1 MRGKDVY
8 IKIVVDFIIAI
19 LALLVLIF
27 IVPKAIKFFLPFVI
41 GWIIAMIANPVVK
54 FLEKKVKIV
63 RKHSSAIFI
72 IVAIAVVVCLCYFGL
87 TFLGRQI
94 IALIGDLPHLFDR
107 FQKQLEVTEENLAG
121 VYSMMPVNVKTF
133 FDDLSQNLMVYIGDA
148 ISNTSKFSAADAG
161 LLVKNVAETFLMAI
175 ITIMSAYFF
184 IADRDKLVKGMKDI
198 MPDSLIE
205 RSTLIKNNFTMAIGG
220 YFRAQFKIMLVVVV
234 ILFVGFEILQI
245 DYSFLLALGI
255 ALLDFLPVFGTGT
268 VIFPWAVIDLI
279 SGKYFEAVCLIIIYL
294 VCQVV
299 RQILQPKMVGDSI
312 GLSPLATLL
321 FMFVGYRIKGVLGMI
336 IGIPIGMAVINLYK
350 AGLFDKL
357 SQGLKIVIHDINE
370 YRKY

>member
-8 IKIVVDFIIAI
+8 LKIMADFIIAI
-19 LALLVLIF
+19 LAFLFLIF

-41 GWIIAMIANPVVK
+41 GWIIAMIANPVVR

-72 IVAIAVVVCLCYFGL
+72 IASIAAVVCLCYFGFS
-87 TFLGRQI
+87 FLGRQI
-94 IALIGDLPHLFDR
+94 ISLIQDLPVLFER
-107 FQKQLEVTEENLAG
+107 FQKQMQASEENLSG
-121 VYSMMPVNVKTF
+121 VYRMMPVNAQQFLDQFSDK
-133 FDDLSQNLMVYIGDA
+133 LMMHLGEA

-161 LLVKNVAETFLMAI
+161 SLVKNVAEAFLMSI

-184 IADRDKLVKGMKDI
+184 IADRDKLINGVKDI

-205 RSTLIKNNFTMAIGG
+205 RSNLIKNNFTMAIGG

-268 VIFPWAVIDLI
+268 VIFPWAVIDLVT
-279 SGKYFEAVCLIIIYL
+279 GKYFEAVCLIIIYL

-312 GLSPLATLL
+312 GLSPLATLF

-357 SQGLKIVIHDINE
+357 IQGLKIVIHDINE